1 MMYEAGMCDT
11 KTGGR
16 HVRLCIFSRT
26 KSPNRTCYRC
36 LSACTFA
43 PTTRAVQL
51 DGRRVRASA
60 RKSLAGQKHGFC
72 GGVSRI
78 RATQIPDPLL
88 PSGRPAYALSFIKA
102 IASPCYRSGQRVGLR
117 PSYRP
122 VLTSAIPVARSKLQP
137 IGRRLP
143 AWPLGQF
150 RARHPAAELT
160 GYPNGR
166 YPDRTETPVRCT
178 GVTA

>member
-1 MMYEAGMCDT
+1 MIYEADMCET
-11 KTGGR
+11 KTGG
-16 HVRLCIFSRT
+16 HNVRLCIFSRT
-26 KSPNRTCYRC
+26 KSPNRTRYRC

-78 RATQIPDPLL
+78 RATGIPDPLL
-88 PSGRPAYALSFIKA
+88 PSGRPASALSFTKA

-150 RARHPAAELT
+150 RARHPAAER
-160 GYPNGR
+160 NGLPKR
-166 YPDRTETPVRCT
+166 PVSQQNRNARHRT